1 VIERTCTNLITEWYI
16 EGHAVN
22 GIFMSFERMDEVA
35 CCCIPQFT
43 GSIVTAG
50 QKLIAIFIKT
60 AIC

>member
-1 VIERTCTNLITEWYI
+1 
-16 EGHAVN
+16 
-22 GIFMSFERMDEVA
+22 MDEVA